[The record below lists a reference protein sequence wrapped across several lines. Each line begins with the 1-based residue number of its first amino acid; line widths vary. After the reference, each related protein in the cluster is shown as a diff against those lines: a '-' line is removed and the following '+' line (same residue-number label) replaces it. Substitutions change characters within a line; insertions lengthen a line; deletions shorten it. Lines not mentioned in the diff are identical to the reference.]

1 MTRREVF
8 IVGGVRTP
16 MAEYVGVLKDVSAI
30 DLVALASREA
40 LDRYGLAAIGRLVD
54 WASAGVEPR
63 LMGMG
68 PVPATRRVLARTG
81 LSLDDMDLIE
91 VNEAFA
97 A

>member
-1 MTRREVF
+1 
-8 IVGGVRTP
+8 
-16 MAEYVGVLKDVSAI
+16 
-30 DLVALASREA
+30 
-40 LDRYGLAAIGRLVD
+40 LAAIGRLVD